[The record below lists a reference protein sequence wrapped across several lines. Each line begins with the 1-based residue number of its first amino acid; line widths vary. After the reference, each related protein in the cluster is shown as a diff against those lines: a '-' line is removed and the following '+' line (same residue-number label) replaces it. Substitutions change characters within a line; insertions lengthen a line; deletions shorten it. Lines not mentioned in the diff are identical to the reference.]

1 MTWTDSGPRAPPL
14 RHLMPET
21 SGATSDNQMA
31 PMISE
36 ISQSFSLHPQALVFT
51 DNRARTPSGT
61 DYFRVGSGLS

>member
-1 MTWTDSGPRAPPL
+1 
-14 RHLMPET
+14 MPET